1 MSSLGKDNCKD
12 NAMELQENVL
22 DPVNKNLC
30 DDLFISGK
38 EVIKSQVKDF
48 IIDNFLKWFEKI
60 GHKKEEVKN
69 FYIIGSSIGF
79 QYTDV
84 SDIDVTVDTDLKED
98 EIKKLVDILPNNNNL
113 LKTKHPINYYFKTLK
128 ETEKDADIIYDL
140 SNDKWIKKSKKEE
153 AKIPASYILEITK
166 FFMSGIQDRLAEL
179 DRDKIELETFKNYSP
194 EKLDVSQKE
203 IDELVSQKE
212 IEIKADL
219 DALYVAYHIIRGF
232 RKEAFGEDGEALE
245 ISIDINVKN
254 PNYSINNLIYKTLEK
269 FKYIEKLQEAK
280 KEREELLTKK

>member
-1 MSSLGKDNCKD
+1 MSSLGKDNSKD
-12 NAMELQENVL
+12 EAMELQENVL
-22 DPVNKNLC
+22 DPVNKTLC

-79 QYTDV
+79 QYTEV

-98 EIKKLVDILPNNNNL
+98 EIKKLIDILPNNNNL

-212 IEIKADL
+212 VEIKADL

-232 RKEAFGEDGEALE
+232 RKEAFGEEGEALE

>member
-1 MSSLGKDNCKD
+1 MD
-12 NAMELQENVL
+12 LQENAL
-22 DPVNKNLC
+22 DPINKTLS

-60 GHKKEEVKN
+60 GHKKEEVKGV
-69 FYIIGSSIGF
+69 YIIGSSIGY
-79 QYTDV
+79 QYTDT
-84 SDIDVTVDTDLKED
+84 SDIDITIDTDLKEE
-98 EIKKLVDILPNNNNL
+98 EIEKLIDILPNNNVL
-113 LKTKHPINYYFKTLK
+113 LKTKHPVNYYFKTLEQTK
-128 ETEKDADIIYDL
+128 KDTDVIYDL
-140 SNDKWIKKSKKEE
+140 YNDKWIKKSKKEE
-153 AKIPASYILEITK
+153 TKIPASYILEITK

-212 IEIKADL
+212 TEIKADL

-232 RKEAFGEDGEALE
+232 RKEAFGDEGEALE

-280 KEREELLTKK
+280 KERETLLTKKEN

>member
-1 MSSLGKDNCKD
+1 
-12 NAMELQENVL
+12 MELQENVL
-22 DPVNKNLC
+22 DPVNKTLC
-30 DDLFISGK
+30 DDLFIPGK

-84 SDIDVTVDTDLKED
+84 SDIDVTVDTGLKED

-113 LKTKHPINYYFKTLK
+113 LKTKHPVNYYFNTLK
-128 ETEKDADIIYDL
+128 ETKKDADIIYDL
-140 SNDKWIKKSKKEE
+140 TNDKWIRKTKKEE
-153 AKIPASYILEITK
+153 IKIPASYILEITK

-203 IDELVSQKE
+203 IDELIVQKE
-212 IEIKADL
+212 TEIKADL
-219 DALYVAYHIIRGF
+219 DALYVAYHIIKGF
-232 RKEAFGEDGEALE
+232 RKEAFGDDGEALD

-280 KEREELLTKK
+280 KERETLLTKKEN